1 MNDQRVSHQQPT
13 STRSTTSV
21 LGDYLRFWSGR
32 DSFRPRATPS
42 TGWFLPLWGVSLAVA
57 YASSIVVT
65 IAVVAFGSD
74 PPENAIGDL
83 VESGPVISLILTA
96 VVLAPL
102 IEEVAFRLPMSL
114 RPWHVAGGIGVLSVM
129 FVPSL
134 FGVSLG
140 QAIVGGDDEAIAAV
154 VEVALTVGVIC
165 VLGLILRRLLPR
177 EPSDGPAL
185 VSTRVR
191 FGVIV
196 TLTVVFAGAHLG
208 NFAEFTWFLPA
219 FILPQVLVGMVL
231 AYVRVIRSWWMG
243 VAIHALNNAVAVG
256 FGLLPRLVGQDGGQA
271 VVGVAI
277 VGSII
282 LLGGSSAIALGVN
295 AYLTWER
302 NQHTFPGSYAAPTH
316 SPGSYAAPT
325 HSPSSYAAPVPPSAG
340 AANPWPHGRP
350 PPWPPPSGRSTA
362 PESTAVGD

>member
-13 STRSTTSV
+13 ATRSTTSV

-140 QAIVGGDDEAIAAV
+140 QAIVGGDDEALAAV
-154 VEVALTVGVIC
+154 VEVALTVGVIV

-177 EPSDGPAL
+177 ETNDGPAL
-185 VSTRVR
+185 VPTRVR

-256 FGLLPRLVGQDGGQA
+256 FGLLPRLVGQDGGQT

>member
-1 MNDQRVSHQQPT
+1 
-13 STRSTTSV
+13 
-21 LGDYLRFWSGR
+21 
-32 DSFRPRATPS
+32 
-42 TGWFLPLWGVSLAVA
+42 
-57 YASSIVVT
+57 
-65 IAVVAFGSD
+65 
-74 PPENAIGDL
+74 
-83 VESGPVISLILTA
+83 
-96 VVLAPL
+96 
-102 IEEVAFRLPMSL
+102 
-114 RPWHVAGGIGVLSVM
+114 
-129 FVPSL
+129 
-134 FGVSLG
+134 
-140 QAIVGGDDEAIAAV
+140 
-154 VEVALTVGVIC
+154 
-165 VLGLILRRLLPR
+165 
-177 EPSDGPAL
+177 
-185 VSTRVR
+185 
-191 FGVIV
+191 
-196 TLTVVFAGAHLG
+196 
-208 NFAEFTWFLPA
+208 
-219 FILPQVLVGMVL
+219 MVL

-256 FGLLPRLVGQDGGQA
+256 FGLLPRLVGQDGGQT

>member
-1 MNDQRVSHQQPT
+1 
-13 STRSTTSV
+13 
-21 LGDYLRFWSGR
+21 
-32 DSFRPRATPS
+32 
-42 TGWFLPLWGVSLAVA
+42 
-57 YASSIVVT
+57 
-65 IAVVAFGSD
+65 
-74 PPENAIGDL
+74 
-83 VESGPVISLILTA
+83 
-96 VVLAPL
+96 
-102 IEEVAFRLPMSL
+102 
-114 RPWHVAGGIGVLSVM
+114 
-129 FVPSL
+129 
-134 FGVSLG
+134 
-140 QAIVGGDDEAIAAV
+140 
-154 VEVALTVGVIC
+154 

-302 NQHTFPGSYAAPTH
+302 NQHTFPGGYAAPTHSPGGYAAPTHSPGGYAAPTHSPGGYAAPTHSPGGYAAPTH
-316 SPGSYAAPT
+316 SPGSYAAP
-325 HSPSSYAAPVPPSAG
+325 VPPAAG
-340 AANPWPHGRP
+340 AADPWPHGRP